1 MLFVPGTAMA
11 SPTQTHM
18 HNGGITE
25 SSNNLF
31 WPGWRAEG
39 WCVGQG
45 LAFSLTC
52 PCGPT
57 RLEFKL
63 WEWREPP
70 PPFLHGWRW
79 NIEIAVCFFCFFSL
93 FPASCDIP
101 TLWHLSANQSD
112 GQLTRREQRRGRQ
125 RRFVLVGLVVK
136 EVERHLRVLRE
147 TVLQWSNILHFEYSG
162 QIVRRKCCQT
172 PFMCR
177 SYCQTCLL
185 LQSEQS
191 SWFISFCSFV

>member
-1 MLFVPGTAMA
+1 MLFLPGTATA
-11 SPTQTHM
+11 SRTQTHM
-18 HNGGITE
+18 HNGEIME

-31 WPGWRAEG
+31 WPGCRAEG
-39 WCVGQG
+39 WCVGWG

-57 RLEFKL
+57 RLEFKSARVEMKYWDCRL
-63 WEWREPP
+63 
-70 PPFLHGWRW
+70 
-79 NIEIAVCFFCFFSL
+79 FFFFSL

-136 EVERHLRVLRE
+136 EVERHLHVLRE
-147 TVLQWSNILHFEYSG
+147 MVLHCSNILHFEYSG

-172 PFMCR
+172 PFMHR

-185 LQSEQS
+185 LQSE
-191 SWFISFCSFV
+191 

>member
-1 MLFVPGTAMA
+1 MLFLPGTATA
-11 SPTQTHM
+11 SRTQTHM
-18 HNGGITE
+18 HNGEIME

-39 WCVGQG
+39 WCVGRG

-63 WEWREPP
+63 WEWRGPSPP
-70 PPFLHGWRW
+70 SRVEMKYWDCRL
-79 NIEIAVCFFCFFSL
+79 FFFFFFAL

-136 EVERHLRVLRE
+136 EVERRLRVLRE
-147 TVLQWSNILHFEYSG
+147 PVLHWSDIPHFEYGG

-172 PFMCR
+172 PFMHG

-185 LQSEQS
+185 LQSE
-191 SWFISFCSFV
+191 